1 VRLSLIAALPG
12 LAVIAT
18 AAPKLHLATAA
29 VGPVYIATGQDG
41 TLRSVPA
48 TNIGDGALNL
58 SVISNVDWLVPC
70 IENSDGQLLV
80 NLMLPTSKLARGVY
94 TGVATVTDPNAID
107 APQMITVTIVIGSG
121 STIPDQIDFYLPPG
135 GSGTAIL
142 YAGCPST
149 MVTNPPGGLQISVST
164 APGLNG
170 TFGVGVPCAD
180 KDSQVMVSTPVTT
193 PLGDY
198 MGSVAFSG
206 SLLAV
211 DNRTVPVNV
220 HVTENPVATPD
231 PAVVFFRMT
240 QADPKMT
247 GTVSLYGN
255 NLVVSSVTTGVPWLT
270 ATFFP
275 SSPNNSTIVQPV
287 TLIADA
293 SHLVP
298 GNYSA
303 NLIVKSNAANGPS
316 NIPVVLT
323 VLPPGPPVA
332 YYQGV
337 VENALYQAND
347 PVAPGGIVA
356 LFGER
361 LTAGNVTFTPSLP
374 ISTTLGGASVFVND
388 VPAPVYFASPGQL
401 NFVVPYGT
409 APGTALA
416 RVDRDGQ
423 RGNSVSFP
431 VVATAPRLLRLNGAN
446 DALAV
451 LGDLRTFVQ
460 PAHPAKAGVDTIVF
474 YALGLGQTSPAAQ
487 DGQAAQGL
495 QQVSSVEA
503 VIGFPI
509 QPAYAGLTP
518 GSVGLY
524 QINVPLP
531 SNVPKGNAVP
541 VYLTMPGGVTS
552 NSVSLAIQ

>member
-1 VRLSLIAALPG
+1 VKLASIGALLG
-12 LAVIAT
+12 FAVIAT
-18 AAPKLHLATAA
+18 AAPKLRLATAA

-41 TLRSVPA
+41 TLRSIPA

-58 SVISNVDWLVPC
+58 SVTSNVDWLVPC
-70 IENSDGQLLV
+70 IENEGQLLV
-80 NLMLPTSKLARGVY
+80 NLMLFTSKLPRGSY

-107 APQMITVTIVIGSG
+107 APQSITVTIVVGSG
-121 STIPDQIDFYLPPG
+121 STIPDQLDFYLPPG
-135 GSGTAIL
+135 GGGVAIL

-149 MVTNPPGGLQISVST
+149 VVTNPGSGLQISVAT

-170 TFGVGVPCAD
+170 TFAAGVPCAD
-180 KDSQVMVSTPVTT
+180 KDSQVIVSSPPSI
-193 PLGDY
+193 PLGNY
-198 MGSVAFSG
+198 EGSVAFSG
-206 SLLAV
+206 SPLAA
-211 DNRTVPVNV
+211 DNRTVPVNI
-220 HVTENPVATPD
+220 HVSTNPVASVD
-231 PAVVFFRMT
+231 PTAVFFRMA

-247 GTVSLYGN
+247 QTISIYGN
-255 NLVVSSVTTGVPWLT
+255 NLAISSATTDVPWLT
-270 ATFFP
+270 ASFFP
-275 SSPNNSTIVQPV
+275 ASPWVITTVQPV
-287 TLIADA
+287 SLVADA
-293 SHLVP
+293 SKLAP
-298 GNYSA
+298 GNYPA
-303 NLIVKSNAANGPS
+303 NVTIKSNAANGPTF
-316 NIPVVLT
+316 IPVVLT

-332 YYQGV
+332 SYQGV

-374 ISTTLGGASVFVND
+374 LSTTLGGASVFVND
-388 VPAPVYFASPGQL
+388 VPAPVYFASPSQL

-409 APGTALA
+409 LPGPAMA

-423 RGNSVSFP
+423 RGNSVSFQ
-431 VVATAPRLLRLNGAN
+431 VVSTAPRLLRVDGAN

-451 LGDLRTFVQ
+451 LSDLSTFVL
-460 PAHPAKAGVDTIVF
+460 PAHPAKAGVDIVVF
-474 YALGLGQTSPAAQ
+474 YALGLGQTLPPPPP
-487 DGQAAQGL
+487 DGNAAQGL
-495 QQVSSVEA
+495 KQVNSVEA

-509 QPAYAGLTP
+509 QPAYSGLTP

-531 SNVPKGNAVP
+531 ANVPKGSAVP

-552 NSVSLAIQ
+552 NTVNIAIQ

>member
-1 VRLSLIAALPG
+1 MKLGSIVGLLG

-18 AAPKLHLATAA
+18 AAPKLRLSTLA
-29 VGPVYIATGQDG
+29 VGPVYIATGQQGTLQSIPATNVGDG
-41 TLRSVPA
+41 TL
-48 TNIGDGALNL
+48 NL
-58 SVISNVDWLVPC
+58 AVTSNVDWLAPC
-70 IENSDGQLLV
+70 IEDEGQLLV
-80 NLMLPTSKLARGVY
+80 NLMLFTSKLPRGVY

-107 APQMITVTIVIGSG
+107 APQSITVTIVVGSG
-121 STIPDQIDFYLPPG
+121 STIPDQLDFYLPPG
-135 GSGTAIL
+135 GGGTAIL

-149 MVTNPPGGLQISVST
+149 VITNPPGGLQITVATSV
-164 APGLNG
+164 GLNG

-180 KDSQVMVSTPVTT
+180 KDSQVRVSTPPNT

-198 MGSVAFSG
+198 VGSVEFSG

-220 HVTENPVATPD
+220 HVTTNPVASAD
-231 PAVVFFRMT
+231 PAAVFFRMA

-247 GTVSLYGN
+247 QTVSLYGN
-255 NLVVSSVTTGVPWLT
+255 NLVISSADTNVPWLST
-270 ATFFP
+270 TFFA
-275 SSPNNSTIVQPV
+275 SSPYVNTGTEHDISLV
-287 TLIADA
+287 ADA
-293 SHLVP
+293 SKLAP
-298 GNYSA
+298 GNYPA
-303 NLIVKSNAANGPS
+303 NVTIKSNAANGP
-316 NIPVVLT
+316 IIIAVVLT
-323 VLPPGPPVA
+323 VLPAGPPVT

-337 VENALYQAND
+337 VENALYKAND

-361 LTAGNVTFTPSLP
+361 LTAGNVTFVPSLP
-374 ISTTLGGASVFVND
+374 IPATLGGASVFVND

-401 NFVVPYGT
+401 NFVVPFGT
-409 APGTALA
+409 PPGPALA

-423 RGNSVSFP
+423 RGNSLSFQ
-431 VVATAPRLLRLNGAN
+431 VVATAPRLLRLDGAN

-451 LGDLRTFVQ
+451 LGDLRTFVV
-460 PAHPAKAGVDTIVF
+460 PAHPAKAGVDTVVF
-474 YALGLGQTSPAAQ
+474 YAVGLGQTSPPAL

-495 QQVSSVEA
+495 QQVSSVQA

-531 SNVPKGNAVP
+531 VNVLKGSAVP
-541 VYLTMPGGVTS
+541 VSLTMPGGVTS
-552 NSVSLAIQ
+552 NTVYIAIQ